1 MSSIQRCYEQ
11 YSTIKRAFRRIV
23 SVLSDHVI
31 TIFNPLAKIRKLVE
45 RCKKKWGNVR
55 KHYEKRRKM
64 RQICNEKAI
73 SLQRTSVII
82 GRLAFT
88 WAKNNTLCCND
99 FPQLLRLY
107 KLFASLLLCRT
118 NYTLG
123 NEKKSEFS
131 FCISLVFS

>member
-1 MSSIQRCYEQ
+1 MTSSIQRCYEQYSTMSSTQRCYEQ

-55 KHYEKRRKM
+55 KHYEKRRKK
-64 RQICNEKAI
+64 RQICNGKAI
-73 SLQRTSVII
+73 SMQRTSVII

-88 WAKNNTLCCND
+88 WAKIIRFAATIPPNCFACTS
-99 FPQLLRLY
+99 FLRH
-107 KLFASLLLCRT
+107 
-118 NYTLG
+118 
-123 NEKKSEFS
+123 
-131 FCISLVFS
+131 FCYAEQTIH